1 MSSHKNSGFIPNS
14 SLKFFRGQLKAKS
27 LTPEEELDLFRKYR
41 EGDSAARDR
50 IILSHSKFIIKLAG
64 RYSSL
69 SLTFD
74 DLLQEGYLGMMEA
87 LEKFDPAWNIRFLTF
102 ASRFAMGR
110 MQNLVREVYA
120 SNYRCVS
127 LFDKKGAETDLRF
140 IDFLSACAPVLTTY
154 GTGISESAEKLL
166 AGMKIFLTEN
176 EYRILL
182 HFFGIGV
189 EGKQTLEDLSEK
201 VNLSISRI
209 HQIKKLVIVRL
220 KKKLKKIVNG

>member
-1 MSSHKNSGFIPNS
+1 MSSHKNPGYIPYS

-27 LTPEEELDLFRKYR
+27 LTPEEEFDLFRKYK

-50 IILSHSKFIIKLAG
+50 LILSHSKFVIKLAG

-69 SLTFD
+69 SLPFD
-74 DLLQEGYLGMMEA
+74 DLVQEGYLGLMEA

-102 ASRFAMGR
+102 AARFALGR
-110 MQNLVREVYA
+110 IQNLIREVHD

-127 LFDKKGAETDLRF
+127 LFDKKGAESDLRF
-140 IDFLSACAPVLTTY
+140 IDFLTEYAPVLSTY
-154 GTGISESAEKLL
+154 GTRFPESVEKILTGL
-166 AGMKIFLTEN
+166 KLFLTEK

-182 HFFGIGV
+182 HFFGVGV
-189 EGKQTLEDLSEK
+189 EGKLTLEELSER

-220 KKKLKKIVNG
+220 KKKLKKIVNV